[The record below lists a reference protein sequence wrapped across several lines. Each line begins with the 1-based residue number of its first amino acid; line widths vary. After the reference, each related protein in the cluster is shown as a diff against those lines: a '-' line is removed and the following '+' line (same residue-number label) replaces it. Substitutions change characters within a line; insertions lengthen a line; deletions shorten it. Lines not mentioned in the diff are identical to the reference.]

1 MRDRRLG
8 DVLGSRRQVV
18 DLQTQG
24 DTMVAYKLVEVVFPY
39 LGLQQRAEKLV
50 SDSQVKIFLQVDKVM
65 RENEATWR
73 AMSDGEVDAILQASY
88 DKLKGPASAA
98 HAAHD
103 GRKRCDWAQEGGQA
117 EHRGEGRCWYDAGR
131 QELDAGQRG
140 KHQLADLTHEEV
152 LAKYFA
158 FFDGHDM

>member
-1 MRDRRLG
+1 
-8 DVLGSRRQVV
+8 
-18 DLQTQG
+18 
-24 DTMVAYKLVEVVFPY
+24 MVAYKLVEVVFPY

-50 SDSQVKIFLQVDKVM
+50 SDSQVKIFLQVDKVI